1 MLSPHEIAALMLVKA
16 SPDQTDMDREA
27 LDTLL
32 EQRLVELET
41 LASGA
46 HRLRM
51 THNGETLLRIVTQT
65 Y

>member
-1 MLSPHEIAALMLVKA
+1 MLGPHEIAALMLVKA
-16 SPDQTDMDREA
+16 APDQIDMSSEA
-27 LDTLL
+27 RCAAHA
-32 EQRLVELET
+32 QLVEFET

-46 HRLRM
+46 HRPRM

>member
-16 SPDQTDMDREA
+16 SPDQIDTSSEEF
-27 LDTLL
+27 DTLR
-32 EQRLVELET
+32 EQQLVELET

>member
-16 SPDQTDMDREA
+16 SPDQIDVSSEE
-27 LDTLL
+27 LDTLRA
-32 EQRLVELET
+32 QQLVEFET

-46 HRLRM
+46 HRPRM
-51 THNGETLLRIVTQT
+51 THNGETLLRIVTHT